1 MHARSAGGAWVAP
14 GGGIFE
20 LHDTAVHPG
29 VGQNAQARLRL
40 WLIAKV
46 AQLRDGAL
54 YRGAER
60 LIQHAA
66 ELHQRRTQLWVVAG
80 GELCEE
86 SRRENNRERFVAAE
100 SECGEE
106 AAL

>member
-1 MHARSAGGAWVAP
+1 M
-14 GGGIFE
+14 
-20 LHDTAVHPG
+20 
-29 VGQNAQARLRL
+29 
-40 WLIAKV
+40 
-46 AQLRDGAL
+46 RDGAL

-106 AAL
+106 AALGDAPAAVFIPDWNVNL